1 MPGPDLPEALAPL
14 GAIVPAQLVVESLAL
29 ALGLD
34 PDNPRGLA
42 KVTTTDPD

>member
-1 MPGPDLPEALAPL
+1 
-14 GAIVPAQLVVESLAL
+14 VPAQLVVDTLAL

-42 KVTTTDPD
+42 KVTATDTPA

>member
-1 MPGPDLPEALAPL
+1 
-14 GAIVPAQLVVESLAL
+14 VPSQLVVEGLAR

-42 KVTTTDPD
+42 KVTATDPHS